1 MDWNR
6 KSRSWKGIASVLAVV
21 AAVAVAVAVAVPF
34 LPTRLTDVFAQT
46 ANDATEPAAR
56 TEAPEPDQKVA
67 VEVTRAQSR
76 AVNRSRT
83 VAGRVEPA
91 RTVDIAFQVSG
102 QVLRLKVEP
111 GDRITEGDL
120 IAELD
125 PVDFELAVDR
135 AQAAFDLAES
145 EIKRAASLA
154 ERGVAAESRLETA
167 RAEYAQAEVALR
179 EAERRLSQTQIVAP
193 FDAIVART
201 FIEEYVNVTS
211 AAPVARLQDVS
222 EMRIM
227 ISLPEELAAVA
238 RRSPDAFDIVASFP
252 AVPGYTAPL
261 VLRSFATDVDRTAQ
275 TYDVEFAITGDVD
288 RRLLPGMTARVR
300 LSSAVA
306 QDPAQSVMVPV
317 SAVDTSSRT
326 EPSIWVYDEASGK
339 VTRRTVRLGLPINN
353 EIVVLEG
360 LEGNE
365 LVVSGGWWRLSDNQS
380 VTVSGL

>member
-1 MDWNR
+1 MNSSR
-6 KSRSWKGIASVLAVV
+6 KKPGWKRIASVIVIA
-21 AAVAVAVAVAVPF
+21 AAVLVVVPF
-34 LPTRLTDVFAQT
+34 LPALLTDVFAQT
-46 ANDATEPAAR
+46 ASDATEPAAESSEVAER
-56 TEAPEPDQKVA
+56 DRKVT

-76 AVNRSRT
+76 AINQSRS

-102 QVLRLKVEP
+102 QVLRLGVDP
-111 GDRITEGDL
+111 GDRISEGDL

-125 PVDFELAVDR
+125 PVDFQFAVDR
-135 AQAAFDLAES
+135 ARAAYDLAKS
-145 EIKRAASLA
+145 DLKRAKSLA
-154 ERGVAAESRLETA
+154 ERGVAAESRFETA
-167 RAEYAQAEVALR
+167 RAEYAQADVALR
-179 EAERRLSQTQIVAP
+179 EAERRLSQTRIVAP
-193 FDAIVART
+193 FDTIVART

-238 RRSPDAFDIVASFP
+238 RAEPDAFDIVAGFP

-261 VLRSFATDVDRTAQ
+261 MLRSFATDADRTAQ

-300 LSSAVA
+300 LSSAA
-306 QDPAQSVMVPV
+306 TDARAQSVIVPV

-326 EPSIWVYDEASGK
+326 EPSVWVYDKASGK
-339 VTRRTVRLGLPINN
+339 VTRRTVSLGLPLDN
-353 EIVVLEG
+353 EIVVLKG